1 MDLIQSI
8 WGWFLAQGLFI
19 QITIGLGVLA
29 GLTIAVILIGIG
41 IEEGQSSGGRY
52 SGSSSKYSRS
62 ASGSSRTITDHTGG
76 SGSASGSSRI
86 IREKVPGGGYSD
98 YYGYWG
104 TVNVY
109 EVSPDGTKTWIGT
122 EEVDGEYI

>member
-1 MDLIQSI
+1 MDVIQSI

-19 QITIGLGVLA
+19 QIIIGLGALA
-29 GLTIAVILIGIG
+29 GLTIAVTLIGIG
-41 IEEGQSSGGRY
+41 IEEDQSSGSRY
-52 SGSSSKYSRS
+52 AGSSSKYSR
-62 ASGSSRTITDHTGG
+62 
-76 SGSASGSSRI
+76 SASGSSRI

-98 YYGYWG
+98 YYGYRG

>member
-1 MDLIQSI
+1 M

-19 QITIGLGVLA
+19 QIIIGLGALA

-41 IEEGQSSGGRY
+41 IEEDQSSGDRY
-52 SGSSSKYSRS
+52 AGSSSKYSRS
-62 ASGSSRTITDHTGG
+62 ASGSSRTIADDTGG

-98 YYGYWG
+98 YYGYRG